1 MPRRNFTVAD
11 ALDFIFASGSEE
23 DGSSEPEGFDSSEE
37 EEYRDSRDPFEDG
50 EVSQLPGPSC
60 PQMTFI
66 QEPPA
71 VPATMLR
78 STVDQ
83 GPSPLPS
90 PPSTSGPAS
99 RQLPPSLPATRSR
112 YTSAPPQP
120 QPSPRTAKR
129 SRRAHVPPTQPPAA
143 HAPSPPPAQQ
153 PVPLSWK
160 TGEDPDTAPPVSR
173 FQPARTPGPQLS
185 STVSNKPLD
194 LFKLFFSALTVQT
207 LCTNTNKRAAQE
219 MGKGKTYKWTDLT
232 VEDFYKYIGLLKLD
246 NVLDYWRKDHFVSV

>member
-1 MPRRNFTVAD
+1 MARRNFTVAD
-11 ALDFIFASGSEE
+11 PLDFIFASGSEE

-50 EVSQLPGPSC
+50 EVSQLPGPSS

-90 PPSTSGPAS
+90 PPSTRGPAS
-99 RQLPPSLPATRSR
+99 RQLPATRSR

-120 QPSPRTAKR
+120 SPSTRTAKR
-129 SRRAHVPPTQPPAA
+129 SHRAHVPPTQPPAA

-153 PVPLSWK
+153 PAPLSWK
-160 TGEDPDTAPPVSR
+160 TGKDPDTAPLS
-173 FQPARTPGPQLS
+173 PGFNLLAHPGHS
-185 STVSNKPLD
+185 SAQQYQTNPLTC
-194 LFKLFFSALTVQT
+194 SS
-207 LCTNTNKRAAQE
+207 CS
-219 MGKGKTYKWTDLT
+219 
-232 VEDFYKYIGLLKLD
+232 
-246 NVLDYWRKDHFVSV
+246 SVH